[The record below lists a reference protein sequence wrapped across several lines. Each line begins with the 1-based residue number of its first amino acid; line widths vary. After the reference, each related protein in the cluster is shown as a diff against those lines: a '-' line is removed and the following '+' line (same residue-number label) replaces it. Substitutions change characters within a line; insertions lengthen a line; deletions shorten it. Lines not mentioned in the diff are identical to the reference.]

1 MAVALLE
8 VLGNAGDVLVG
19 GLVAMAG
26 EVDVGIG
33 LGVLSAQQADL
44 GGVELMAEVAVLF
57 GGIGLAAQAA

>member
-8 VLGNAGDVLVG
+8 LLGNAGDVLVG

-33 LGVLSAQQADL
+33 LGVL
-44 GGVELMAEVAVLF
+44 
-57 GGIGLAAQAA
+57 

>member
-8 VLGNAGDVLVG
+8 VLGNAGNVLLG
-19 GLVAMAG
+19 SLVAMAG
-26 EVDVGIG
+26 EVDMGIG
-33 LGVLSAQQADL
+33 LGVLQAQQADL